1 MAKLIPG
8 KIRTEGISFYEKGQ
22 ISISE
27 VKNRIIYSRVSD
39 YNLRYSLAD
48 DAVFCSCEFFQKKQY
63 CAHLAGLEYFL
74 KNDAEGKEVLA
85 KLELEE
91 TSQQETQGKV
101 SFGSLFLDKILPLD
115 QENPKYQLSAVGQED
130 AYTGEF
136 LWTLRLS
143 RLPDE

>member
-63 CAHLAGLEYFL
+63 CAHLADRKSTRL
-74 KNDAEGKEVLA
+74 NSSHI
-85 KLELEE
+85 
-91 TSQQETQGKV
+91 TRSRMP
-101 SFGSLFLDKILPLD
+101 S
-115 QENPKYQLSAVGQED
+115 SA
-130 AYTGEF
+130 
-136 LWTLRLS
+136 
-143 RLPDE
+143 

>member
-48 DAVFCSCEFFQKKQY
+48 DAVFCSCEFF
-63 CAHLAGLEYFL
+63 
-74 KNDAEGKEVLA
+74 
-85 KLELEE
+85 
-91 TSQQETQGKV
+91 
-101 SFGSLFLDKILPLD
+101 
-115 QENPKYQLSAVGQED
+115 
-130 AYTGEF
+130 
-136 LWTLRLS
+136 
-143 RLPDE
+143 

>member
-1 MAKLIPG
+1 M
-8 KIRTEGISFYEKGQ
+8 
-22 ISISE
+22 
-27 VKNRIIYSRVSD
+27 
-39 YNLRYSLAD
+39 
-48 DAVFCSCEFFQKKQY
+48 
-63 CAHLAGLEYFL
+63 
-74 KNDAEGKEVLA
+74 A

-101 SFGSLFLDKILPLD
+101 SFGSLFLDKILPRD

-143 RLPDE
+143 RLPDEKSYVVRDIRAFLQTIQKEAYCSIR